1 MSSSAIGSHLRRRE
15 FTTAGLGGLDL
26 YAQAWL
32 PDHHVRSVIVVAHGL
47 GEHSGRY
54 AGLAEALVGAGHAV
68 YAHDHRG
75 HGRSPGARA
84 NIDRFEHLVSDFGA
98 FAGRAARQHP
108 DAPVFLLGHSMGGAV
123 AFATALRLPGAARGV
138 VLSAPALAA
147 ADTGSR
153 MRQRLA
159 RVLSA
164 IAPNTGV
171 WRIEASAISRDP
183 AVVRAYAADPLVH
196 HGSVPARTVVELL
209 DAMRGFVAKAPA
221 LRLPT
226 LVLHGTR
233 DALVPVEAT
242 RPVYQ
247 ALDAQKRTIKY
258 YEGLFHEV
266 FNEPER
272 AQVVA
277 DVLHW
282 LDARLT

>member
-1 MSSSAIGSHLRRRE
+1 MTSSTTAQVARRHRE

-32 PDHHVRSVIVVAHGL
+32 PDDHVRSVIVVAHGL

-54 AGLAEALVGAGHAV
+54 ASLAEALVAAGHAV
-68 YAHDHRG
+68 YALDHRG

-84 NIDRFEHLVSDFGA
+84 NIERFEHLVSDYGA

-123 AFATALRLPGAARGV
+123 AFATALRLPGAVRGV

-147 ADTGSR
+147 AETASGSR
-153 MRQRLA
+153 KLLA
-159 RVLSA
+159 RVLST

-171 WRIEASAISRDP
+171 WRIDAARVSRDP
-183 AVVRAYAADPLVH
+183 MVVHKYLAEPLVH
-196 HGSVPARTVVELL
+196 RGAVPARTVVELL
-209 DAMRGFVAKAPA
+209 DAMEGFLFQAPK

-233 DALVPVEAT
+233 DALVPVDAT

-247 ALDAQKRTIKY
+247 ALDAQRRTIKY

-272 AQVVA
+272 AQVIG
-277 DVLHW
+277 DLLHW
-282 LDARLT
+282 LARV

>member
-1 MSSSAIGSHLRRRE
+1 MTPSATQASVRRRE

-26 YAQAWL
+26 HAQAWL
-32 PDHHVRSVIVVAHGL
+32 PDDHVRSVIVVAHGL

-54 AGLAEALVGAGHAV
+54 AGLAESLVGAGHAV
-68 YAHDHRG
+68 YALDHRG
-75 HGRSPGARA
+75 HGRSPGPRA
-84 NIDRFEHLVSDFGA
+84 NIERFDHLVSDYGS

-123 AFATALRLPGAARGV
+123 AFATALRLPGAVRGV

-147 ADTGSR
+147 AETASGTR
-153 MRQRLA
+153 KLVA
-159 RVLSA
+159 RVLSTV
-164 IAPNTGV
+164 APNTGV
-171 WRIEASAISRDP
+171 WRIDASQVSRDP
-183 AVVRAYAADPLVH
+183 AVVRAYSADPLVH
-196 HGSVPARTVVELL
+196 HGSIPARTVVELL
-209 DAMRGFVAKAPA
+209 DAMEGFLYQAPK

-226 LVLHGTR
+226 LVLQGTR

-247 ALDAQKRTIKY
+247 ALDVQRRTIKY

-272 AQVVA
+272 AQVIA
-277 DVLHW
+277 DLLHW
-282 LDARLT
+282 LARV

>member
-1 MSSSAIGSHLRRRE
+1 MTASSAAQVAMRRRE

-32 PDHHVRSVIVVAHGL
+32 PDDHVRSVVVVAHGL

-54 AGLAEALVGAGHAV
+54 AGLAEMLVGAGHAV
-68 YAHDHRG
+68 YALDHRG

-84 NIDRFEHLVSDFGA
+84 NIDRFEHLVSDYGA

-108 DAPVFLLGHSMGGAV
+108 DAPVVLLGHSMGGAV
-123 AFATALRLPGAARGV
+123 AFATALRLPGAIRGV

-147 ADTGSR
+147 AEAASGTR
-153 MRQRLA
+153 KLLA
-159 RVLSA
+159 RVLSTV
-164 IAPNTGV
+164 APNTGV
-171 WRIEASAISRDP
+171 WRIDASRVSRDP
-183 AVVRAYAADPLVH
+183 GVVQAYMADPLVH
-196 HGSVPARTVVELL
+196 HGAVPARTVVELL
-209 DAMRGFVAKAPA
+209 DAMGGFLFQAPK

-247 ALDAQKRTIKY
+247 ALDVQRRTIKY

-272 AQVVA
+272 AQVIA
-277 DVLHW
+277 DLLHW
-282 LDARLT
+282 LARV

>member
-1 MSSSAIGSHLRRRE
+1 MSASVVGTPLRRRE

-32 PDHHVRSVIVVAHGL
+32 PDRHPRSVIVVAHGL

-68 YAHDHRG
+68 YAYDQRG

-84 NIDRFEHLVSDFGA
+84 NIGRFEHLVSDFGA

-123 AFATALRLPGAARGV
+123 AFATALRLPGAVRGV

-147 ADTGSR
+147 TDTASGTR
-153 MRQRLA
+153 KLLA
-159 RVLSA
+159 RLLSTV
-164 IAPNTGV
+164 APNAGV
-171 WRIEASAISRDP
+171 WRIDASAISRDP
-183 AVVRAYAADPLVH
+183 VVVRAYTSDPLVH

-209 DAMRGFVAKAPA
+209 DAMAGFLFQAPK

-233 DALVPVEAT
+233 DALVPVDAT

-258 YEGLFHEV
+258 YEGLYHEV

-277 DVLHW
+277 DLLHW
-282 LDARLT
+282 LGRV

>member
-1 MSSSAIGSHLRRRE
+1 MTASSAAQVAMRRRE

-32 PDHHVRSVIVVAHGL
+32 PDDHVRSVVVVAHGL

-68 YAHDHRG
+68 YALDHRG

-84 NIDRFEHLVSDFGA
+84 NIDRFEHLVSDYGA

-123 AFATALRLPGAARGV
+123 AFSTALRLPGAIRGV

-147 ADTGSR
+147 AETASGTR
-153 MRQRLA
+153 KLLA
-159 RVLSA
+159 RVLSTV
-164 IAPNTGV
+164 APNTGV
-171 WRIEASAISRDP
+171 WRIDASRVSRDP
-183 AVVRAYAADPLVH
+183 KTVQAYMADPLVH
-196 HGSVPARTVVELL
+196 HGAVPARTVVELL
-209 DAMRGFVAKAPA
+209 DAMGGFLFQAPK

-247 ALDAQKRTIKY
+247 ALDAQRRTIKY

-272 AQVVA
+272 AQVIA
-277 DVLHW
+277 DLLHW
-282 LDARLT
+282 LARV